1 MFLLINSVLTKLY
14 IPSHD
19 NYVIS
24 GEHVPVDIDFL

>member
-1 MFLLINSVLTKLY
+1 MFLFINSVLTKLY

-24 GEHVPVDIDFL
+24 GEHVDIDFL